1 MASARED
8 SRLWPFVAG
17 VLAGGAGAVL
27 AAALLP
33 RRRLDPR
40 LIRASRH
47 DPSLPTTVIVP
58 GILGSQLLR
67 PDGTDAW
74 LNLGNALGYHDL
86 GLPLALPLAESRD
99 DLLPG
104 PLLGTDRI
112 LPRMFG
118 FTEYADV
125 VELLEDAGFLRDRR
139 LDTHPEYRIFSYDW
153 RRDLVEAARALHEML
168 TALAAARHDPHAR
181 FNLIGH
187 SMGGLVARYYLRYGT
202 AEPSEDAP
210 VTWAG
215 AQRIENLVLVAVPNG
230 GSIHSFEAI
239 LNGNRVGFSYTTLAA
254 PVIAR
259 MPSIYQLLPPEGTTP
274 LVDDKGDTVA
284 ASLLD
289 PATWEQFGWG
299 PYHTAGRRYDDDA
312 EPSGDD
318 AEPSGRDAAKRRE
331 FLAAALARAR
341 AFHHALARR
350 PDTRCP
356 ARVILLGGDC
366 LPTLGRAL
374 VARQAGL
381 PPRFVPRSEDEAAAM
396 MEAGDGRVTRA
407 SVLAAHLPEGDD
419 SDTGGLPE
427 VSQAFFGSADHHGI
441 YREPTFQSILLRLL
455 LRPSRPRLVEIREG
469 RTA

>member
-1 MASARED
+1 MARAPED
-8 SRLWPFVAG
+8 SRLWPFLAG

-27 AAALLP
+27 AASLLP

-40 LIRASRH
+40 LIRASRQ
-47 DPSLPTTVIVP
+47 DPSLPATVIVP

-67 PDGTDAW
+67 PDGTEAW
-74 LNLGNALGYHDL
+74 LNLGNALGYHDIA
-86 GLPLALPLAESRD
+86 LPLVLPLAESRD
-99 DLLPG
+99 DLRPG

-125 VELLEDAGFLRDRR
+125 VDLLEDAGFLRDRR
-139 LDTHPEYRIFSYDW
+139 LDKHAEYRIFSYDW

-168 TALAAARHDPHAR
+168 EGLAEARHDPQAR

-230 GSIHSFEAI
+230 GSVHSFEAI

-274 LVDDKGDTVA
+274 LVDEKGDTVPA
-284 ASLLD
+284 NLLD
-289 PATWEQFGWG
+289 PGTWERFGWG
-299 PYHTAGRRYDDDA
+299 PYHTPSRRYDDED
-312 EPSGDD
+312 EPPGDG
-318 AEPSGRDAAKRRE
+318 AMRRE

-374 VARQAGL
+374 VPRQKGL
-381 PPRFVPRSEDEAAAM
+381 LPRFVPRSEDEAAAM
-396 MEAGDGRVTRA
+396 MDAGDGRVTRA

>member
-1 MASARED
+1 MARRED
-8 SRLWPFVAG
+8 SRVWPFLAG

-27 AAALLP
+27 AASLLP
-33 RRRLDPR
+33 RRRLDPK
-40 LIRASRH
+40 LIRASLQ
-47 DPSLPTTVIVP
+47 DPSVPGTVIVP

-67 PDGTDAW
+67 PDGTEAW
-74 LNLGNALGYHDL
+74 LNLGNALGYHDI
-86 GLPLALPLAESRD
+86 GLPLQLPLAESRD
-99 DLLPG
+99 DLRPG

-125 VELLEDAGFLRDRR
+125 VELLEDAGFLRGRKQNGTPDY
-139 LDTHPEYRIFSYDW
+139 HIFSYDW
-153 RRDLVEAARALHEML
+153 RRDLVEAAKALHDML
-168 TALAAARHDPHAR
+168 EALAEARGDSKAR

-202 AEPSEDAP
+202 ADPTPDTP

-215 AQRIENLVLVAVPNG
+215 ARRIDNLVLVAVPNG
-230 GSIHSFEAI
+230 GSVHSFEAV

-254 PVIAR
+254 PVVAR
-259 MPSIYQLLPPEGTTP
+259 MPAIYQLLPPEGTNP
-274 LVDDKGDTVA
+274 LVDGRGETVTA
-284 ASLLD
+284 DLHD
-289 PATWEQFGWG
+289 PGTWERFGWG
-299 PYHTAGRRYDDDA
+299 PYQVGSRRN
-312 EPSGDD
+312 GDD
-318 AEPSGRDAAKRRE
+318 GETPSELAKRRD

-341 AFHHALARR
+341 VFHAALARR
-350 PDTRCP
+350 PGSPCP

-374 VARQAGL
+374 LPRQKGAL
-381 PPRFVPRSEDEAAAM
+381 PRFLPRSEEEAAVM

-407 SVLAAHLPEGDD
+407 SVLASHLPQAED
-419 SDTGGLPE
+419 SDTGSGLPE
-427 VSQAFFGSADHHGI
+427 VRHVFFGSADHHGI

-469 RTA
+469 RST